1 MFTRVFLTLS
11 ICFTAGLTY
20 AQKTYKGGSIEFGR
34 SQFASPQITGDDS
47 DPSMGIGIQG
57 FIQKPVAKQFNVK
70 GGLAFQ
76 FLGDR
81 YTDFRM
87 ELDDHTGDFE
97 GLRYRFGYVSMPVTV
112 QYHSKKRIL
121 QPYGSLGL
129 VPSVLVFTHA
139 SAPDYTP
146 CLIYTDTEFRRLQFN
161 IQGEVGLQFQYKR
174 KKRFSLALVGV
185 HSLHDTVKSGP
196 AKFYNRQL
204 MFSVG
209 HSVRL

>member
-11 ICFTAGLTY
+11 ICFTAGFTY

-112 QYHSKKRIL
+112 QYHSTL
-121 QPYGSLGL
+121 WEFG
-129 VPSVLVFTHA
+129 PSARV
-139 SAPDYTP
+139 
-146 CLIYTDTEFRRLQFN
+146 
-161 IQGEVGLQFQYKR
+161 
-174 KKRFSLALVGV
+174 
-185 HSLHDTVKSGP
+185 
-196 AKFYNRQL
+196 
-204 MFSVG
+204 FSVYACQRY
-209 HSVRL
+209 RLYAMFNLHRYRVLQASI